1 MFLSREA
8 DIRGFYHFSVIYY
21 TLERA
26 KNQHCRLRILL
37 PFSYCIVFLFFVLAY
52 HYLPLVFKR
61 NDLQKLCCYATIL
74 YTILAIMR
82 SPYRDLDMTTY
93 LDENSSSGR
102 PISLRGERTFM
113 TTYLTTYGAKIEK
126 SMREKVARNKWF
138 YKIAG

>member
-1 MFLSREA
+1 
-8 DIRGFYHFSVIYY
+8 
-21 TLERA
+21 
-26 KNQHCRLRILL
+26 
-37 PFSYCIVFLFFVLAY
+37 
-52 HYLPLVFKR
+52 
-61 NDLQKLCCYATIL
+61 
-74 YTILAIMR
+74 MR

-126 SMREKVARNKWF
+126 SMRAKVARNKWF

>member
-1 MFLSREA
+1 MGTTKLVPISLFL
-8 DIRGFYHFSVIYY
+8 IYITGGLKSVIQAWLPTR
-21 TLERA
+21 TL
-26 KNQHCRLRILL
+26 
-37 PFSYCIVFLFFVLAY
+37 FLIFVLAY

-74 YTILAIMR
+74 YTIFTIMR

-93 LDENSSSGR
+93 LDEKSSSR
-102 PISLRGERTFM
+102 WPISLRGERTFM

-126 SMREKVARNKWF
+126 SMRAKVARNKWF